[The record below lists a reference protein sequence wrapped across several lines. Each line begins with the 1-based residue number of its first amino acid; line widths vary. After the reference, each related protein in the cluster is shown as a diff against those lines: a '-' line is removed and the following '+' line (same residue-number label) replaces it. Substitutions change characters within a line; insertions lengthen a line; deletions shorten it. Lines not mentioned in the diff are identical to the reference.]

1 MSTINSPNAVGAH
14 WAPMTRGGSYV
25 LSQVRV
31 QCSSGFEVL
40 PQVRRAHAPAA
51 GDAGAA
57 GDAWPAGKSGG
68 NKNLPIIIGAA
79 VAVVAVVLILVFV
92 VFKPFG
98 GGGTSPE
105 GVAKEYIEARLRGD
119 VDKILSLSSSDIRS
133 VSAEQ
138 AYDGDEDEMRDS
150 LEDAYDSLVDDFDDL
165 YGDDWAFEVE
175 VEDVDEYDEDEVENI
190 ADNFESMY
198 DEKIDLEGA
207 AEVEV
212 SWKILDSDGDEQED
226 SSTTVNLI
234 KQNGKW
240 YTLSF

>member
-1 MSTINSPNAVGAH
+1 MFCPKC
-14 WAPMTRGGSYV
+14 GSNV
-25 LSQVRV
+25 
-31 QCSSGFEVL
+31 
-40 PQVRRAHAPAA
+40 
-51 GDAGAA
+51 
-57 GDAWPAGKSGG
+57 PAGSRFCPKCGEPTPQQPGMPGQPGQPGMPGMPGQPGMPGIGRPAGHPLQKSGG

-105 GVAKEYIEARLRGD
+105 GVAKEYVEARFRGD
-119 VDKILSLSSSDIRS
+119 VDKIISLSSSDVRS
-133 VSAEQ
+133 AYTEQ

-165 YGDDWAFEVE
+165 YGDDWTFEVE

-226 SSTTVNLI
+226 SSTTVHLI